1 MNIIQ
6 NHFFF
11 FIFILLLPKLKFQLI
26 ISSNNI
32 ESEQKRISK
41 IYSKIFT
48 DITRTLLYQK
58 TFKLPTDFLNLTLIN
73 FGVVDNEY
81 VPYFIKELNV
91 LAYFPNKIKMVLIG
105 EYKEDIGGNFTI
117 FNPVITINPYN
128 CRIVSQI
135 DENNHSF
142 SASFSMVVENDDY
155 FIKDG
160 TPNCR
165 EIFIKDFIRL
175 NEDIIKNII
184 SISIDNGMKNYYEK
198 KKPITF
204 YTHYKKNISIYF
216 NNLVS
221 LCDSRKNNSDT
232 IQCYYMG
239 NLGNNDLVYNKKD
252 AIDYYSDF
260 FVDNKKYKMFFNMIL
275 INNILNEVIL
285 DAYYEDNNETL
296 KNLSNYLGIGT
307 NNDNKLFYKIND
319 KKISFD
325 NKNNLNI
332 NISYDTEFYSND
344 IIKANIFFSI
354 NLEINLDIEL
364 TGFNLCLNKFDSM
377 IKRNHI
383 TLFENEI
390 DEKDEELNEIL
401 SEIFV
406 EKYFQD
412 NNCFFEDYGIDLID
426 YFKYID
432 NYIILENGIIFEGES
447 MN

>member
-1 MNIIQ
+1 
-6 NHFFF
+6 
-11 FIFILLLPKLKFQLI
+11 
-26 ISSNNI
+26 
-32 ESEQKRISK
+32 
-41 IYSKIFT
+41 
-48 DITRTLLYQK
+48 
-58 TFKLPTDFLNLTLIN
+58 
-73 FGVVDNEY
+73 
-81 VPYFIKELNV
+81 
-91 LAYFPNKIKMVLIG
+91 
-105 EYKEDIGGNFTI
+105 
-117 FNPVITINPYN
+117 
-128 CRIVSQI
+128 
-135 DENNHSF
+135 
-142 SASFSMVVENDDY
+142 
-155 FIKDG
+155 
-160 TPNCR
+160 
-165 EIFIKDFIRL
+165 
-175 NEDIIKNII
+175 
-184 SISIDNGMKNYYEK
+184 
-198 KKPITF
+198 
-204 YTHYKKNISIYF
+204 
-216 NNLVS
+216 
-221 LCDSRKNNSDT
+221 
-232 IQCYYMG
+232 MG

-275 INNILNEVIL
+275 INNILNEVII
-285 DAYYEDNNETL
+285 DAYHEDNNVTL

-307 NNDNKLFYKIND
+307 NNDNKLFYKLND